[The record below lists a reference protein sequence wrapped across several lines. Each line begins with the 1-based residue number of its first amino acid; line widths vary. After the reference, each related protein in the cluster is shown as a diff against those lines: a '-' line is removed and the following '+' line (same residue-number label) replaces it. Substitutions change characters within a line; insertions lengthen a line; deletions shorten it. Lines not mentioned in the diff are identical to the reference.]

1 MVKAHNKVR
10 LSIFGLGYVGCVSAA
25 CLAREGHQV
34 IGVDV
39 NEEKLA
45 AVNAGKS
52 PVLETGLDQLISD
65 AVSQGRLRATPN
77 SVDAVNESAI
87 SLICI
92 GTPGNEDGSTDLSH
106 LINVC
111 EQIGSA
117 LREKRSGHI
126 VVVRSTVLPGTVGTV
141 LVPIL
146 ESRSGRKVGRDLGV
160 CVNPEF
166 MREGTSI
173 SDFYSP
179 PFTLIGTQDNEVAAA
194 VSELYAA
201 VATPVMVVSMKTAEM
216 IKYACNAFHALKV
229 GFANEVGNLCKELD
243 IDSYEVMELLC
254 RDTKLNLSSKY
265 LRPGFSFGG
274 SCLPKDLRAIVYQ
287 AEKLSLDVPILSAT
301 LRSNRLQIDRAVQMI
316 LDTGKKRAGLL
327 GLSFKTGTDDLRDS
341 PAIMLVQRLLEHG
354 LEVAVYDPGV
364 SLPRLIGTNKKYLE
378 RELPDIA
385 QFIRASVSELLDS
398 AEVVIII
405 NDASEFRAIE
415 TNLRENQIVIDL
427 ARLFHDRISAGSYQG
442 ICW

>member
-1 MVKAHNKVR
+1 MVKAHNKAR

-25 CLAREGHQV
+25 CLAREGHHV

-39 NEEKLA
+39 NEEKLG
-45 AVNAGKS
+45 AVNAGQS

-65 AVSQGRLRATPN
+65 AVSQGRLRATSN
-77 SVDAVNESAI
+77 SVAAVNESDI

-92 GTPGNEDGSTDLSH
+92 GTPGNKDGSIDLSH

-146 ESRSGRKVGRDLGV
+146 ESQSGRKAGRDFGV

-194 VSELYAA
+194 VSELYSG
-201 VATPVMVVSMKTAEM
+201 VITPVMVVSLNTAEM

-229 GFANEVGNLCKELD
+229 GFANEIGNLCKELD
-243 IDSYEVMELLC
+243 IDGYEVMEILC

-274 SCLPKDLRAIVYQ
+274 SCLPKDLRAILYQ

-301 LRSNRLQIDRAVQMI
+301 LRSNRLQIDRALQMI

-327 GLSFKTGTDDLRDS
+327 GLSFKTGTDDLRGS

-354 LEVAVYDPGV
+354 LEVAVYDPSV
-364 SLPRLIGTNKKYLE
+364 SLPRLIGTNKQYLE
-378 RELPDIA
+378 RELPGIA

-427 ARLFHDRISAGSYQG
+427 ARLFRDRISGGSYQG

>member
-25 CLAREGHQV
+25 CLAREGHHV

-45 AVNAGKS
+45 AVNAGQS
-52 PVLETGLDQLISD
+52 PVLETDLDQLISD
-65 AVSQGRLRATPN
+65 AASQGRLRATSD
-77 SVDAVNESAI
+77 SVAAVNESDI

-92 GTPGNEDGSTDLSH
+92 GTPGNEDGSIDLSH

-141 LVPIL
+141 LIPIL
-146 ESRSGRKVGRDLGV
+146 ESQSGRKLGRDFGV

-194 VSELYAA
+194 VSELYSA
-201 VATPVMVVSMKTAEM
+201 VTTPVMVVSMNTAEM

-229 GFANEVGNLCKELD
+229 GFANEIGNLCKELD
-243 IDSYEVMELLC
+243 IDGYEVMEILC

-274 SCLPKDLRAIVYQ
+274 SCLPKDLRAILYQ

-301 LRSNRLQIDRAVQMI
+301 LRSNRLQIDRALQMI

-327 GLSFKTGTDDLRDS
+327 GLSFKTGTDDLRGS

-354 LEVAVYDPGV
+354 LEVAVYDTSV

-378 RELPDIA
+378 RELPGIA

-427 ARLFHDRISAGSYQG
+427 ARLFRDKISGGSYQG